1 MKMFKTLFVVIT
13 VVLMITGTAAGQTT
27 TTYTVP
33 SGTDCV
39 GSINGC
45 TLHNLTATAPD
56 GATLYGWFAGG
67 TYWTQFDYQAFLGQN
82 PAYKATYCAGTGTY
96 VESATPDLGP
106 TAALWTLDCQGTP
119 DGTSSDGPVNIHV
132 ELQAH
137 SYVATY
143 VCGGRVRTICHQTRW
158 AIDDGTVS
166 LTPAPPSSAGQ
177 TTGRSSL
184 LPPVARRDEERPK
197 WPTI

>member
-1 MKMFKTLFVVIT
+1 MKIFKTLFVVIT
-13 VVLMITGTAAGQTT
+13 LVLTIAGAAAGQTT

-33 SGTDCV
+33 SGTDCG

-56 GATLYGWFAGG
+56 GTTLYGWFAGG
-67 TYWTQFDYQAFLGQN
+67 TYWTQFDYQAFPGQN
-82 PAYKATYCAGTGTY
+82 PAYKATYCPGTGTY

-106 TAALWTLDCQGTP
+106 TAAFFTLDCQGTP

-137 SYVATY
+137 SYVVTY
-143 VCGGRVRTICHQTRW
+143 VRGIRVRTFCHQTHW

-166 LTPAPPSSAGQ
+166 LAPVVQASANIV
-177 TTGRSSL
+177 GRTND
-184 LPPVARRDEERPK
+184 RK
-197 WPTI
+197 